1 MCMIERDCVE
11 VVFLGFGFIL
21 LFFFFMLIYLLWWLV
36 KNLLKKM
43 KFYCKILVGLFLLN
57 F

>member
-1 MCMIERDCVE
+1 MIERDCVE